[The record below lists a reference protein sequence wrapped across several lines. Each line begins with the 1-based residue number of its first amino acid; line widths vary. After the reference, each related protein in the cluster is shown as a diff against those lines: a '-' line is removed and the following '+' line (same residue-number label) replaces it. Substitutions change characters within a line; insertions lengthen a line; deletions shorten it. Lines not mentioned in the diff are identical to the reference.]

1 MLTDA
6 NPDTVLR
13 PPNPACLLSS
23 LASDMTQE
31 KANGHS
37 ELHKTRLQNKDAVW
51 HGRKQGE
58 ETETHT
64 QKGQKRKSAQTRVSQ
79 GFILSDW
86 RCKHWATICIQFYP
100 SITQPSALSANA
112 ASVQLKQRGNKK

>member
-1 MLTDA
+1 MSATLTDA
-6 NPDTVLR
+6 NPNTVLR

-51 HGRKQGE
+51 HCRKRGGRDRN
-58 ETETHT
+58 THT
-64 QKGQKRKSAQTRVSQ
+64 KGSEEKVGTNKSES
-79 GFILSDW
+79 GIYFE
-86 RCKHWATICIQFYP
+86 
-100 SITQPSALSANA
+100 
-112 ASVQLKQRGNKK
+112 